1 LNLNQ
6 YMRTILVL
14 LILPLFLCFSG
25 VASAQKPV
33 GIVTALKGRA
43 QLIRTGAQTA
53 LRFKENV
60 ILRDIIDTQESSLVR
75 VLFGGKSTV
84 TVRELSRLEVREELL
99 PGGGVRSVHNLS
111 SGSILVNVV
120 RRLMGKGD
128 EVVIRTP
135 NAVGA
140 VRGTIIFAQYN
151 AVSAESTFVL
161 LTGKAIITPQGQP
174 PITLT
179 PDSAVTISGDTSV
192 GIQAGPVV
200 TVSKAESNEILQ
212 ESETGVTVTEEA
224 NQEQTAEAQTEEAAQ
239 LASAVVE
246 VTTGE
251 TTSTSSETEQTK
263 EETQEE
269 NETDST
275 GENSESTETANTEPT
290 REGTE
295 TATSEPAAGEVQTV
309 SSEPTTE
316 GTLDTS
322 TTDPTIELATTTTT
336 TTENTVIETP
346 VTVAVTETAQTTQLV
361 LNNET
366 KTLAGETLYTFE
378 GVSIDRFEH

>member
-1 LNLNQ
+1 MNLNQ

-14 LILPLFLCFSG
+14 FILPLFLCFSG

-140 VRGTIIFAQYN
+140 VRGTIIFAQYK
-151 AVSAESTFVL
+151 AVSAEIKFVL
-161 LTGKAIITPQGQP
+161 LTGKEIITPQGHP

-200 TVSKAESNEILQ
+200 TVSKAESNEIL
-212 ESETGVTVTEEA
+212 
-224 NQEQTAEAQTEEAAQ
+224 
-239 LASAVVE
+239 
-246 VTTGE
+246 
-251 TTSTSSETEQTK
+251 
-263 EETQEE
+263 
-269 NETDST
+269 
-275 GENSESTETANTEPT
+275 
-290 REGTE
+290 
-295 TATSEPAAGEVQTV
+295 
-309 SSEPTTE
+309 
-316 GTLDTS
+316 
-322 TTDPTIELATTTTT
+322 
-336 TTENTVIETP
+336 
-346 VTVAVTETAQTTQLV
+346 
-361 LNNET
+361 
-366 KTLAGETLYTFE
+366 
-378 GVSIDRFEH
+378 

>member
-6 YMRTILVL
+6 YMRAILVIF
-14 LILPLFLCFSG
+14 ILPLFLLFPSL
-25 VASAQKPV
+25 ASAQKPV

-43 QLIRTGAQTA
+43 HLIRTGAQTT

-99 PGGGVRSVHNLS
+99 PGGAVRSVHNLS
-111 SGSILVNVV
+111 SGSILVNVA

-151 AVSAESTFVL
+151 AVSAQSTFVL
-161 LTGKAIITPQGQP
+161 LTGKATITPQGQP

-179 PDSAVTISGDTSV
+179 PDSAVTISGDASV
-192 GIQAGPVV
+192 GVQAGPVV
-200 TVSKAESNEILQ
+200 TISQEQSNDILQ

-251 TTSTSSETEQTK
+251 ATSTSSETEQAK
-263 EETQEE
+263 EEAKEE
-269 NETDST
+269 
-275 GENSESTETANTEPT
+275 GEAESSEQNSETTETNSTEPT
-290 REGTE
+290 GEGTE
-295 TATSEPAAGEVQTV
+295 TATPGRSSSRTSRRDNSRTV
-309 SSEPTTE
+309 TVLLP
-316 GTLDTS
+316 
-322 TTDPTIELATTTTT
+322 PNR
-336 TTENTVIETP
+336 TENPASIIEDTNAANSGADHP
-346 VTVAVTETAQTTQLV
+346 ASLESSVWI
-361 LNNET
+361 
-366 KTLAGETLYTFE
+366 K
-378 GVSIDRFEH
+378 SRP